1 MEGDSPGIV
10 AFQAASAAGFRSS
23 VRMARSIRTSW
34 SIRDHRTC
42 PRNAFASPPY
52 RSTRGVMYPFMA
64 LRGEIPAPAM
74 IISPDEY
81 ATRPHRTGRVPHP
94 SGNATPG
101 IRTPIRIPPPTPAEL
116 PGIQHSGH
124 DLAHQS
130 VFTHETVDFMSPMS
144 GLGDDLVRKDG
155 FARKERTEDGP
166 AVAKLRHIGPKVDR
180 LA

>member
-1 MEGDSPGIV
+1 
-10 AFQAASAAGFRSS
+10 
-23 VRMARSIRTSW
+23 
-34 SIRDHRTC
+34 
-42 PRNAFASPPY
+42 
-52 RSTRGVMYPFMA
+52 MYLFIA

-74 IISPDEY
+74 IISPGEC
-81 ATRPHRTGRVPHP
+81 ATRPHRTGWVPHP
-94 SGNATPG
+94 SGDVIPD
-101 IRTPIRIPPPTPAEL
+101 IPTPIRIPPPTPAEL

-166 AVAKLRHIGPKVDR
+166 AVAKLRHIGPKAER